1 MTLDP
6 AVFEYAL
13 LAHRGFG
20 RVFCD
25 WRPRTLSGEPT
36 FDELDE
42 YVAMLLADVHDD
54 QWTRGAYR
62 QVSAQYAR
70 ELVVFWLAN
79 NLSEGTPP
87 VEADADASVVKAF
100 FGVFADNPVFFTG
113 TATKTLHDRDA
124 GIVVADRSQIGML
137 WFADDE

>member
-1 MTLDP
+1 VTVDP

-13 LAHRGFG
+13 LAQRGFG

-25 WRPRTLSGEPT
+25 WRPRTRSGEPT

-42 YVAMLLADVHDD
+42 YVAMVLADVHDD
-54 QWTRGAYR
+54 QRTPGAYR

-70 ELVVFWLAN
+70 QLVVSWLAN
-79 NLSEGTPP
+79 NLTEGTPP
-87 VEADADASVVKAF
+87 VGGDADASVAQPF
-100 FGVFADNPVFFTG
+100 FGVFTEEPVFFTG
-113 TATKTLHDRDA
+113 TATKTLHDCDA
-124 GIVVADRSQIGML
+124 GILVVDRSQIGLL